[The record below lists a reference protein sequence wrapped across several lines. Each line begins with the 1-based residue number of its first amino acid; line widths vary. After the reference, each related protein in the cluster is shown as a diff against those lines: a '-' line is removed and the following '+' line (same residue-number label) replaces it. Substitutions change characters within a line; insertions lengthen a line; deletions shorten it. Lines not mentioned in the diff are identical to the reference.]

1 MLTPPSR
8 ETPKK
13 AIKPKNGGAILIF
26 IVPKDSWGYAP
37 RCSGDALVIPTT
49 RVYPL
54 FKDVNGSVP
63 CRRHRRK
70 GNGPLDPIPQ
80 FVYLAT

>member
-49 RVYPL
+49 R
-54 FKDVNGSVP
+54 
-63 CRRHRRK
+63 
-70 GNGPLDPIPQ
+70 
-80 FVYLAT
+80 